1 MFFLVSAQ
9 SEWKLKQSNPASGF
23 RFLFFNKK
31 DGESAFYADIYAEHR
46 MNSNLSFVWS
56 IDKIYIYLV
65 LQIEPSSQYTS

>member
-31 DGESAFYADIYAEHR
+31 DRESAFYADIYAEHR
-46 MNSNLSFVWS
+46 MNSNLSFVWR
-56 IDKIYIYLV
+56 ID
-65 LQIEPSSQYTS
+65 